1 MRKNDKKEVVS
12 PLDLWKNT
20 YPIDL
25 HGEKFLIISPFISQY
40 PIAIRLF
47 ARIQSNFD
55 LKAFYEQELWG
66 IEENK
71 TPEGG
76 RTFASDALFKNNDK
90 SDNATKFQTLI
101 NYVEKNTDDA
111 LDLLSLF
118 MVKES
123 TYQTM
128 IKDNLKVESVI
139 EETKQSL
146 SLINSIPTIFALSK
160 LVFEVNPDFF
170 MKQME
175 QVTAQ
180 IQTWKAEKQ
189 AKATTQLSTKSSS

>member
-1 MRKNDKKEVVS
+1 MSKPKEVVS

-20 YPIDL
+20 YPVNL
-25 HGEKFLIISPFISQY
+25 HGESFLIISPFISQY

-47 ARIQSNFD
+47 AKIQSNFD

-71 TPEGG
+71 EQEGG

-123 TYQTM
+123 TYQAM

-139 EETKQSL
+139 EETKQVL

-160 LVFEVNPDFF
+160 LVFEVNTDFF

-180 IQTWKAEKQ
+180 IQAWKAEKQ
-189 AKATTQLSTKSSS
+189 AKVTTQSSMKSNS

>member
-1 MRKNDKKEVVS
+1 MRQKKETAH
-12 PLDLWKNT
+12 PLGLWEST
-20 YPIDL
+20 CPIEL
-25 HGEKFLIISPFISQY
+25 NGVKFLIISPFISQY
-40 PIAIRLF
+40 PTAIRLF

-71 TPEGG
+71 ASEGG
-76 RTFASDALFKNNDK
+76 RTFASDALLKNDDK
-90 SDNATKFQTLI
+90 LDNATKFQTLL

-123 TYQTM
+123 TYQVM
-128 IKDNLKVESVI
+128 IKDNLKVEFVI
-139 EETKQSL
+139 EETKQAL

-170 MKQME
+170 MKQMG
-175 QVTAQ
+175 QVTTQMSA
-180 IQTWKAEKQ
+180 WKAEKL
-189 AKATTQLSTKSSS
+189 AKATTQSSTSSNS

>member
-1 MRKNDKKEVVS
+1 MRKTKEVVS
-12 PLDLWKNT
+12 PLGLWEST
-20 YPIDL
+20 YPTEL
-25 HGEKFLIISPFISQY
+25 NGVKFLIISPFISQY
-40 PIAIRLF
+40 PTAIRLF
-47 ARIQSNFD
+47 ARIQTNFD

-71 TPEGG
+71 THEGG
-76 RTFASDALFKNNDK
+76 RTFASDALFKDDK
-90 SDNATKFQTLI
+90 PDNATKFQTLL
-101 NYVEKNTDDA
+101 NYVEKNTDDV

-123 TYQTM
+123 TYQVM

-139 EETKQSL
+139 EETKQAL

-170 MKQME
+170 MKQMG
-175 QVTAQ
+175 QVTTQ
-180 IQTWKAEKQ
+180 MSVWKAEKL
-189 AKATTQLSTKSSS
+189 AKATTQSSTSSNS

>member
-1 MRKNDKKEVVS
+1 MRPKKEIVT

-20 YPIDL
+20 YPVDL

-40 PIAIRLF
+40 PTAIRLF

-76 RTFASDALFKNNDK
+76 RIFASDALLKNDDK
-90 SDNATKFQTLI
+90 SDNATKFQTLL
-101 NYVEKNTDDA
+101 NYIEKNTDDA

-123 TYQTM
+123 TYQAM

-139 EETKQSL
+139 EETKQAI

-180 IQTWKAEKQ
+180 IQAWKAEKQ
-189 AKATTQLSTKSSS
+189 AKVTTQSSTKSSS